1 MATIE
6 LTAQN
11 FEKTITQNDMVVIDF
26 WAPWCGPCRSFAPIY
41 ERASEKYPHAVFAK
55 INTEVEQEL
64 SNHFNIRSI
73 PTLMIFREQIILFM
87 QAGALPASALEEILN
102 KAQALDMK
110 KVREKIA
117 QQQAAQQAT
126 QKA

>member
-1 MATIE
+1 VATIE

-11 FEKTITQNDMVVIDF
+11 FEETITQNDIVIIDF

-41 ERASEKYPHAVFAK
+41 ERVSEKYPQAVFAK

-87 QAGALPASALEEILN
+87 QAGSLPASALEEILN
-102 KAQALDMK
+102 KAQALDMSV
-110 KVREKIA
+110 VREEVAKQHA
-117 QQQAAQQAT
+117 KQHA
-126 QKA
+126 

>member
-1 MATIE
+1 VATIE

-11 FEKTITQNDMVVIDF
+11 FEETITQNDMVVIDF

-41 ERASEKYPHAVFAK
+41 ERVSEKYPHAVFAK

-87 QAGALPASALEEILN
+87 QAGSLPASALEEILN
-102 KAQALDMK
+102 KAQALDMSV
-110 KVREKIA
+110 VRDEVAK
-117 QQQAAQQAT
+117 QQAKQHA
-126 QKA
+126 

>member
-1 MATIE
+1 MATLE

-11 FEKTITQNDMVVIDF
+11 FEETITQNDMVVIDF

-41 ERASEKYPHAVFAK
+41 EQVSEKYPHAVFAK

-87 QAGALPASALEEILN
+87 QAGSLPASALEEILN
-102 KAQALDMK
+102 KAQALDMSV
-110 KVREKIA
+110 VRDEVAK
-117 QQQAAQQAT
+117 QQAKQHA
-126 QKA
+126 

>member
-11 FEKTITQNDMVVIDF
+11 FEQTITQNDMVVIDF
-26 WAPWCGPCRSFAPIY
+26 WAPWCGPCRNFAPIY
-41 ERASEKYPHAVFAK
+41 ERVSEKYPQVVFAK

-87 QAGALPASALEEILN
+87 QAGSLPASALEEILN
-102 KAQALDMK
+102 KAQALDMSV
-110 KVREKIA
+110 VREEVAK
-117 QQQAAQQAT
+117 QQAKQHA
-126 QKA
+126 